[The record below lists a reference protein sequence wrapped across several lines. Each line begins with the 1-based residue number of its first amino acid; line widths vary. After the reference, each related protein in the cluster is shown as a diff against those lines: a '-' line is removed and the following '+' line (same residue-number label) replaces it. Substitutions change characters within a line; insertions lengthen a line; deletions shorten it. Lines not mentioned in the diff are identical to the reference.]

1 MPVIS
6 QGHCAEFLTGKLGFV
21 AQNLQI
27 NIKSIDVI

>member
-27 NIKSIDVI
+27 KHKNIDVI